1 VLFTATAHA
10 GLADGSI
17 TRTYRAWKRP
27 QVKLGGRYRVGP
39 VVLVVE
45 ALEQVAVADITD
57 AGARRSGFANADEQ
71 VAYLR
76 KGSPDLAA
84 TDAIWQIDFRAEPP
98 DDAPPLH
105 DDADLSDDDVADI
118 RERLD
123 RLDRSSSHGPWT
135 RQTLATIAEHPATVS
150 STLAEQLGR
159 DRAELKVDIRKLK
172 RLGLTISLERGY
184 RISPRGQ
191 AVLERLAEDSS
202 T

>member
-1 VLFTATAHA
+1 MLFTAKAHG

-17 TRTYRAWKRP
+17 TRTYRLWSRP
-27 QVKLGGRYRVGP
+27 QVKAGGRYRVGP
-39 VVLVVE
+39 VTLVVDV
-45 ALEQVAVADITD
+45 LSQVPVD
-57 AGARRSGFANADEQ
+57 AIDDGGARRAGFRDAADQ
-71 VAYLR
+71 LAYLR
-76 KGSPDLAA
+76 KRSPELAGSDLV
-84 TDAIWQIDFRAEPP
+84 WQVDFHAEPP

-105 DDADLSDDDVADI
+105 DDAVLTDHEVADI
-118 RERLD
+118 RARLD
-123 RLDRSSSHGPWT
+123 RLDHASRHGPWT
-135 RQTLATIAEHPATVS
+135 RQTLAAIAEHPATVS

-191 AVLERLAEDSS
+191 AVLERL

>member
-1 VLFTATAHA
+1 MLFTATAHP

-17 TRTYRAWKRP
+17 TRTYRHWKRP
-27 QVKLGGRYRVGP
+27 QVKVDGRYRVGP

-45 ALEQVAVADITD
+45 ALDQVTLADITD
-57 AGARRSGFANADEQ
+57 AGARRSGFADAAAQ

-76 KGSPDLAA
+76 KGSPELVP
-84 TDAIWQIDFRAEPP
+84 TDVVWQIDFHAEPP

-105 DDADLSDDDVADI
+105 DDADLTDDDVAHI

-123 RLDRSSSHGPWT
+123 RLDQSSGHGPWT
-135 RQTLATIAEHPATVS
+135 RQTLAVIAEHPATVS

-184 RISPRGQ
+184 RISPRGR
-191 AVLERLAEDSS
+191 AVLDRLA
-202 T
+202 